1 MKQVLVID
9 DDVAVLHY
17 FLLLLAQSQRC
28 EVTAVCDSL
37 KALEAIESRGF
48 DAVILDMDM
57 PGVHGREVLQR
68 VRQRQPGTA
77 VIIVTGVED
86 EQLAAE
92 SLHLGAFAYLYK
104 PVSEGELLR
113 TLDLALLRSADE
125 GEGPAVPTGVQTS
138 SLVSLPPA

>member
-17 FLLLLAQSQRC
+17 FLLLLTQIQRC
-28 EVTAVCDSL
+28 EVTLLSDSL
-37 KALEAIESRGF
+37 KALETIETRAF
-48 DAVILDMDM
+48 HAVLLDMDM

-68 VRQRQPGTA
+68 IRRRHPETA
-77 VIIVTGVED
+77 VIIITGVED

-92 SLHLGAFAYLYK
+92 SLRLGAFAYLYK

-113 TLDLALLRSADE
+113 TLDRALTGNTGEEADPSAPMGNPPSFLD
-125 GEGPAVPTGVQTS
+125 
-138 SLVSLPPA
+138 SLPSA

>member
-17 FLLLLAQSQRC
+17 FLLLLTQIQRC
-28 EVTAVCDSL
+28 EITLLSDSL
-37 KALEAIESRGF
+37 KALETIETRVF
-48 DAVILDMDM
+48 HAVLLDMDM

-68 VRQRQPGTA
+68 IRRRHPETA
-77 VIIVTGVED
+77 VIIITGVED

-92 SLHLGAFAYLYK
+92 SLRLGAFAYLYK

-113 TLDLALLRSADE
+113 TLDRALTGNT
-125 GEGPAVPTGVQTS
+125 GEGAEPTAPVGSPAIS
-138 SLVSLPPA
+138 SDASPPA